1 MIYMIKPFIF
11 TAVSGSSFQRDKA
24 VLSVST
30 STSYPKGLETHGIF
44 FFWSVFFLFLML
56 QYKIVFI
63 FLFTV
68 PGNSSVPSV

>member
-30 STSYPKGLETHGIF
+30 STSDPKGLETHGI

-56 QYKIVFI
+56 QYKNVFI

-68 PGNSSVPSV
+68 PGNSSIPSV